1 MFGKD
6 DLVDNLSRDL
16 GRARDK
22 RDALASH
29 VTTLTTQIT
38 ELEARLSAE
47 NDRRARER
55 AVGEIERT
63 KKQLTDHYLVFAP
76 AIAWMRDATE
86 SARAIVPEAPD
97 LNNSLMLFATEVAN
111 AIDALLGDLDRR
123 IEALR
128 AGHAA
133 PRLSQSLSGSM
144 ELPQDNDRVLRLPEW
159 LPRRKAIKEDSIED
173 RCSTAA
179 ATEVIECDLVGP
191 AAGTDEK
198 ISNNKNREPSLEI

>member
-1 MFGKD
+1 MFGKNDFVD
-6 DLVDNLSRDL
+6 DLSRDL
-16 GRARDK
+16 CRARDK

-29 VTTLTTQIT
+29 VTTLTAQIT

-47 NDRRARER
+47 NDRRERER
-55 AVGEIERT
+55 AVGEIEGI

-76 AIAWMRDATE
+76 AIAGMRDATQ

-97 LNNSLMLFATEVAN
+97 LNNSLMLVATEVAN

-123 IEALR
+123 MEALR

-133 PRLSQSLSGSM
+133 PQLSQSLSGSE
-144 ELPQDNDRVLRLPEW
+144 ELAQDNDRILRLPEW
-159 LPRRKAIKEDSIED
+159 LPRRMLTNKESSED

-179 ATEVIECDLVGP
+179 
-191 AAGTDEK
+191 
-198 ISNNKNREPSLEI
+198 

>member
-1 MFGKD
+1 MFGKN

-16 GRARDK
+16 DRVRDK

-47 NDRRARER
+47 NDRRERER
-55 AVGEIERT
+55 AVGEIELI

-76 AIAWMRDATE
+76 AMAGMCGATE
-86 SARAIVPEAPD
+86 SARAIVPETRD
-97 LNNSLMLFATEVAN
+97 LNYSLMVVATEVAN
-111 AIDALLGDLDRR
+111 AIDALLADLDRR
-123 IEALR
+123 MEALR

-133 PRLSQSLSGSM
+133 PQLSQSLSGSE
-144 ELPQDNDRVLRLPEW
+144 ELAQDNDRVLRLPEW
-159 LPRRKAIKEDSIED
+159 LPRRMLTNKESSED

-179 ATEVIECDLVGP
+179 
-191 AAGTDEK
+191 
-198 ISNNKNREPSLEI
+198 

>member
-1 MFGKD
+1 MRSLNVKDWEIKNIGHMAGSSPRLTPMRSKQMFGKN

-16 GRARDK
+16 DRARDK

-47 NDRRARER
+47 NDRRERER
-55 AVGEIERT
+55 AVGEIELI

-76 AIAWMRDATE
+76 AIAGMCGATE
-86 SARAIVPEAPD
+86 SARAIVPETHD
-97 LNNSLMLFATEVAN
+97 LNNSLMIVATEVAN
-111 AIDALLGDLDRR
+111 AIDALLADLDRR

-133 PRLSQSLSGSM
+133 PQLSQSLSGSE
-144 ELPQDNDRVLRLPEW
+144 ELAQDNDRVLRLPEW
-159 LPRRKAIKEDSIED
+159 LPRRMLTNKESSED

-179 ATEVIECDLVGP
+179 
-191 AAGTDEK
+191 
-198 ISNNKNREPSLEI
+198 